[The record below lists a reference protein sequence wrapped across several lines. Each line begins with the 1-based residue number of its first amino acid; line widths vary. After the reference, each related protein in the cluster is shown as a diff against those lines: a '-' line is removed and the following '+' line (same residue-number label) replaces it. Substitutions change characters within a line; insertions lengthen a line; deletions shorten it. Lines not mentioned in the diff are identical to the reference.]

1 MDALLAEVE
10 ADRDIGRIRGP
21 FAAPEKWGVEAV
33 HPRDNHKGKNEL
45 LPRPSD
51 DACYAAFAFPI
62 EQIGSDGSGK
72 VRRGEDWLRSGHNV
86 QATTLDKPVHYTVD
100 HQVECARRLK
110 RRRLPKAVT
119 WGQDHEGAYRQL
131 PGRPRSVMWMILMT
145 MYGPTLWQHLMTLFG
160 SKAAVWAYNRF
171 GDAIMHVV
179 RIMLCLLLVH
189 YVDDYSG
196 VDPEP
201 IAPSGFHAF
210 EDVMQLLG
218 VMLKES
224 KRQPPAVERETTG
237 VNLGIYDKEAVVSPK
252 TGRRDK
258 IGAFVQKA
266 LCDDDLGQK
275 AAESLAG
282 KVNHFNTAVYGRLG
296 RAALRAIYRRS
307 RFGGRKLGTDL
318 VASLQSVRHLLM
330 EAPPRRIPLMSGD
343 EIAPLL
349 YADAFFVQDGKRWR
363 FRDLDP
369 NAHNTKPFLESL
381 TPETTN
387 GWGVVVAR
395 VGAPTLFAW
404 GSVPSYVL
412 ARLKKKK
419 HSYSS

>member
-1 MDALLAEVE
+1 MKSEMADEINEWLEKLDPDVREGYGDTVICFPLFYLLLKKIDYPIADQLYMDGRLGFSLFSDIPPGAGWPLTLDKGPLDPAGNCGHAVRFEDFNDDHVRSQVKARGPCKHVDALLAEVE
-10 ADRDIGRIRGP
+10 ADRDIGRIRGR

-119 WGQDHEGAYRQL
+119 WGQDHEGACRQL

-145 MYGPTLWQHLMTLFG
+145 MNGLPLWQHLMTLFG

-218 VMLKES
+218 VMLNKNQRDNHPLWN
-224 KRQPPAVERETTG
+224 KRR
-237 VNLGIYDKEAVVSPK
+237 
-252 TGRRDK
+252 
-258 IGAFVQKA
+258 
-266 LCDDDLGQK
+266 
-275 AAESLAG
+275 
-282 KVNHFNTAVYGRLG
+282 
-296 RAALRAIYRRS
+296 
-307 RFGGRKLGTDL
+307 RKLIW
-318 VASLQSVRHLLM
+318 ASM
-330 EAPPRRIPLMSGD
+330 T
-343 EIAPLL
+343 
-349 YADAFFVQDGKRWR
+349 KR
-363 FRDLDP
+363 L
-369 NAHNTKPFLESL
+369 
-381 TPETTN
+381 
-387 GWGVVVAR
+387 
-395 VGAPTLFAW
+395 
-404 GSVPSYVL
+404 
-412 ARLKKKK
+412 
-419 HSYSS
+419 